1 MQREVAAPKQGII
14 ERVMSDIV
22 WRFIVAIVYVGGLSL
37 LIPAAFLYVFP
48 PELKILAPT
57 TSPTILWTA
66 VIMVLA
72 GFFITLYHTKT
83 IAKAFKSL
91 GRITFIPGMIGL
103 VMSFFGRDL
112 VLLYLAG
119 TVPGFTRIQMMLTA
133 YLDNAV
139 PRVRYLTLSFFVLG
153 IVLWLIGDKLETDNR
168 IARQKGVFRRMR

>member
-1 MQREVAAPKQGII
+1 MQKEVALKRPGFF
-14 ERVMSDIV
+14 ERVVSDIA
-22 WRFIVAIVYVGGLSL
+22 WQFLVAIVYMGGLSL

-48 PELKILAPT
+48 SELKIVSPA
-57 TSPTILWTA
+57 TSPTVLWTA
-66 VIMVLA
+66 VVLVLA

-91 GRITFIPGMIGL
+91 GRITFIPALIGL
-103 VMSFFGRDL
+103 VMSFFGRDI

-119 TVPGFTRIQMMLTA
+119 TLPGFAKIQTILTA

-153 IVLWLIGDKLETDNR
+153 VVLWLIGDKLETDKALSAQR
-168 IARQKGVFRRMR
+168 GALRKMH